1 MRDTKSCLEEGAMGS
16 LHQKGL
22 IEDKRTG
29 GFARNFKK
37 EALME
42 ARFTEIERENRL
54 LLEKMTSIMK
64 NGNMH
69 NGRPAT
75 VPPKTYCKEL
85 LKDNII

>member
-1 MRDTKSCLEEGAMGS
+1 MRDAKSCLETEAKGS
-16 LHQKGL
+16 LHQQGL
-22 IEDKRTG
+22 IENKKTG

-54 LLEKMTSIMK
+54 LLEKMISIMK

-75 VPPKTYCKEL
+75 VPPKTYCK
-85 LKDNII
+85 